1 MISLGNLLR
10 MREMVNVYRILVGKP
25 ERKREFGR
33 AGRTRED
40 NINELQENNMKDV
53 DLIHLALDV
62 S

>member
-1 MISLGNLLR
+1 